1 MSVPSPS
8 SDTREHGS
16 LAPFTLN
23 DGTVLPAIGLGT
35 FGFLGSEGVST
46 IAGGLDAGYR
56 LIDTASGYRNE
67 TEVGTAVRESQTPRA
82 EIRITSKLR
91 GPDHPYDRARRS
103 IAESRRRLGGDP
115 IDLYLIHWPNPRKGR
130 FVEAWR
136 ALIDARAAGDVQ
148 SIGVSN
154 FELPHLRAII
164 DATGVIPAVNQI
176 ELHPYFPQ
184 PQLRELNARLG
195 ICTQSWSPLGLGR
208 VLSEPSIVSIAS
220 EHGVSPAQVV
230 LRWHHQLGC
239 LPIPRSANPG
249 RQAANFDI
257 GSFALSEE
265 QLNQI
270 TALGRP
276 GQPRFGRL
284 WGGDP
289 ATEER

>member
-8 SDTREHGS
+8 SHTREHGS

-23 DGTVLPAIGLGT
+23 DGTLLPAIGLGT

-46 IAGGLDAGYR
+46 IARGLDAGYR

-67 TEVGTAVRESQTPRA
+67 TEVGEAVRKSRTPRD

-91 GPDHPYDRARRS
+91 GPDHPYDLARQS
-103 IAESRRRLGGDP
+103 IAESRQRIGGDP
-115 IDLYLIHWPNPRKGR
+115 IDLYLIHWPNPRKGH
-130 FVEAWR
+130 FVDAWR

-154 FELPHLRAII
+154 FEQPHLEAII
-164 DATGVIPAVNQI
+164 DATGVVPAVNQI

-184 PQLRELNARLG
+184 QELRALNANLG

-208 VLSEPSIVSIAS
+208 VLSEPSLVSIAS
-220 EHGVSPAQVV
+220 ERGVSTAQVV

-239 LPIPRSANPG
+239 LPIPRSADAG
-249 RQAANFDI
+249 RQASNFDI
-257 GSFALSEE
+257 GSFALSGE
-265 QLNQI
+265 QMNQI

-289 ATEER
+289 ATQEL